1 MRRTLVL
8 LAALVVLV
16 PACSSSSADGEGTCS
31 PGAYPPAPSG
41 ATNVVHV
48 SSACTGGDGSATAP
62 YGSLTAGLAA
72 APEGAVLLVAPGTYK
87 ENVVIRKPVTIVGT
101 TDASKAELAGII
113 LQAPAPY
120 ALVANGA
127 GAVVVRGVRVAGATG
142 VGIWATG
149 ATTLDVEGC
158 AVEDTKA
165 SADAAGGFGVYGSDG
180 ATLNLRTSTVTG
192 STSIGAYLSGA
203 RGIILQNQVRKN
215 GAGGVRVEDGTAEI
229 RIEGNDVSGNVDTG
243 ISVFSSRAII
253 LQNQARDTT
262 LGKNAGDG
270 ILIGKTLGSS
280 VAADVQI
287 EKNEVTGNAR
297 VGILVDTG
305 SGGIILQNNASQNG
319 VNTAKEFGAGIW
331 LQGATVDFTVEGNT
345 MDGNRFLGLGLT
357 GGAHGIILQNV
368 VRDTAP
374 ASFRDPSTLQT
385 ITSADGIAVLRGA
398 VASIGKKGGSAAPNS
413 ITGSNMRVGIL
424 LDSAGMG
431 TVVGANTVSPGSSGA
446 IILQNQPAGAVTAD
460 QGVETKTL
468 AADQALPI
476 RSSDLT
482 AGSSV
487 AAAK

>member
-1 MRRTLVL
+1 MRRTLAL

-41 ATNVVHV
+41 ATSVVHV

-149 ATTLDVEGC
+149 ATTLDVEGS

-270 ILIGKTLGSS
+270 ILIGKTFGSS

-331 LQGATVDFTVEGNT
+331 LQGASVDFTVEGNT

-368 VRDTAP
+368 VRNTVQAEFIDKSSVQFAGGTAG
-374 ASFRDPSTLQT
+374 
-385 ITSADGIAVLRGA
+385 DGMGIYRGA
-398 VASIGKKGGSAAPNS
+398 VASVGVKAGAAMPNT
-413 ITGSNMRVGIL
+413 ITGADMRVGIL
-424 LDSAGMG
+424 VDDAGMG
-431 TVVGANTVSPGSSGA
+431 TNIGANTVSPGSEGA
-446 IILQNQPAGAVTAD
+446 IILQHQPSGTVTAQGAVT
-460 QGVETKTL
+460 TL
-468 AADQALPI
+468 AADKALPI
-476 RSSDLT
+476 HASDLT
-482 AGSSV
+482 AASTV
-487 AAAK
+487 K

>member
-41 ATNVVHV
+41 ATAVVHV

-165 SADAAGGFGVYGSDG
+165 SADAAYGFGVYGSDG

-192 STSIGAYLSGA
+192 STTFGALLLGA
-203 RGIILQNQVRKN
+203 GGIILQNQIKKN
-215 GAGGVRVEDGTAEI
+215 GNGGIWIEDAKGEVRV
-229 RIEGNDVSGNVDTG
+229 EGNDVAGNTQVG
-243 ISVFSSRAII
+243 ITVLSSRAII

-262 LGKNAGDG
+262 LGKVAGDG
-270 ILIGKTLGSS
+270 IFAGATPGSAI
-280 VAADVQI
+280 AADVRI
-287 EKNEVTGNAR
+287 ENNQVTGNAR
-297 VGILVDTG
+297 VGILADTG
-305 SGGIILQNNASQNG
+305 AGGIILQNSASQNG
-319 VNTAKEFGAGIW
+319 VNSEKQFGAGIW
-331 LQGATVDFTVEGNT
+331 LQGAGVDMTVEGNT
-345 MDGNRFLGLGLT
+345 LEANRFIGLGVS
-357 GGAHGIILQNV
+357 GGARGIILQNV
-368 VRDTAP
+368 IRNTGP
-374 ASFRDPSTLQT
+374 ATFVDSATLESAT
-385 ITSADGIAVLRGA
+385 TADGIGVFRGA
-398 VASIGKKGGSAAPNS
+398 VVSIGDKGGVSLPNTV
-413 ITGSNMRVGIL
+413 TGAEMRAGVL
-424 LDSAGMG
+424 LDGAGKG
-431 TVVGANTVSPGSSGA
+431 SLIAANNVSPGSSGS
-446 IILQNQPAGAVTAD
+446 IILQNQPPGNVALTM
-460 QGVETKTL
+460 GVNATTL
-468 AADQALPI
+468 PAEKALPVKKA
-476 RSSDLT
+476 DFA
-482 AGSSV
+482 AGSQ
-487 AAAK
+487 AGK